1 MVRPAYNILEL
12 SASTG
17 MYDIP
22 IDLIQQYAQMTS
34 YRIALK
40 ENILRVSFGEAAQN
54 DQIIQDAA
62 ARLQEMQDLRELGG
76 GPLLKINGPISVP
89 VAFVLAHKLAH
100 LYGAIACFDPK
111 LGKYVVCI
119 THNPEYKLGDL
130 IK

>member
-1 MVRPAYNILEL
+1 
-12 SASTG
+12 

-62 ARLQEMQDLRELGG
+62 ARLQEMQDLGELEGG
-76 GPLLKINGPISVP
+76 RLLKINGPISVP

-111 LGKYVVCI
+111 LGQYVVCI